1 MSESTGVKQ
10 KIENFIAANRIVDL
24 EWRFSSNLCYGYWLT
39 FLVSPAN
46 SVIDNKSDCLL
57 YLKITSEDPQNK
69 REVLNL
75 ELTIAQF
82 FEIQNELQK
91 MKSMVEFV
99 S

>member
-1 MSESTGVKQ
+1 VLNK

-24 EWRFSSNLCYGYWLT
+24 EWRFSI
-39 FLVSPAN
+39 SPAN

>member
-1 MSESTGVKQ
+1 M
-10 KIENFIAANRIVDL
+10 
-24 EWRFSSNLCYGYWLT
+24 
-39 FLVSPAN
+39 
-46 SVIDNKSDCLL
+46 
-57 YLKITSEDPQNK
+57 SEDPQNK

-99 S
+99 G

>member
-1 MSESTGVKQ
+1 MSESSAVRQ

-24 EWRFSSNLCYGYWLT
+24 EWRFSSTHCSWCLLT
-39 FLVSPAN
+39 LLVSPAN

-57 YLKITSEDPQNK
+57 YLKIISEDPQNK
-69 REVLNL
+69 REILNL